1 MASGKRRPREDE
13 ALRDRIARLTEA
25 VLHIGASLDLDAV
38 LRAVA
43 ESVSKLT
50 RARCGAIVTTDEEG
64 RAQDIIGSGL
74 TADEHRQLLAW
85 PDGPRL
91 VEHLRDLPGATT
103 LGDLPAYVRSLGLSP
118 DVPLTKTVLATP
130 MRHGSV
136 HVGTVLVGAQAGEH
150 EFSTA
155 DEGILELF
163 AAQAATAIADARIHR
178 NERRAQDE
186 FLRMASHELRA
197 PLASIKGSAAA
208 VLESSPDPD
217 PVEMLQ
223 FFRIV
228 DEQANLLR
236 RLIGDLLDAGRVEP
250 RTPSVALGPVAVGVL
265 VEAARNT
272 FLAVGGRRAVR
283 IDLAPDLPRVAAD
296 PERIVQVLNN
306 LISNAARHSPE
317 SSPIRIAA
325 ARDGGHVALS
335 VSDEGRGVSP
345 ERLPHLFPERTA
357 AGGGDG
363 ERSGG
368 GSGLG
373 LAICKRLVEAH
384 GGRIWAESGGEGKGT
399 RVTFTIPVAEETGGA
414 AAAGGAPSP
423 VGRSEAPRGETR
435 ILVVDDDPLALR
447 TASDALTPAGY
458 AVLLTGDPRE
468 LLRLIR
474 TKKPHLILL
483 DLVLPGIDGIEL
495 MERIREIADVPFVFA
510 SVYGRGETIAR
521 ALEGGAAD
529 YLVKPFSATE
539 LIARVRAVLRR
550 QADPQAF
557 LLGDLAIRYELRE
570 VRTAGRRI
578 ELTATEYELLS
589 VLALNAGRVVTY
601 DALQR
606 RVWPGREYADP
617 RRVHAFVKTLRRK
630 LGDDAKRPVYILTE
644 RGVGYRMV
652 GPGPALP
659 EDRTTDTS

>member
-1 MASGKRRPREDE
+1 MGSGKRPPREDE
-13 ALRDRIARLTEA
+13 ALQDRIARLTEA
-25 VLHIGASLDLDAV
+25 VLHVGASLDLDAV
-38 LRAVA
+38 LHAVA
-43 ESVSKLT
+43 ENVSTLT

-91 VEHLRDLPGATT
+91 VEHLSDLPGATK

-130 MRHGSV
+130 MRHGGV
-136 HVGTVLVGAQAGEH
+136 GVGTVLVGSQAGGH

-155 DEGILELF
+155 DERVLELF
-163 AAQAATAIADARIHR
+163 AAQAATAIAVARTHR
-178 NERRAQDE
+178 NERRARDE

-228 DEQANLLR
+228 DEQASLMR
-236 RLIGDLLDAGRVEP
+236 RLIGDLLDAGRVE
-250 RTPSVALGPVAVGVL
+250 TGTLSVATKPVAVGIL

-283 IDLAPDLPRVAAD
+283 IDLVPDLPRVAAD
-296 PERIVQVLNN
+296 PQRIVQVLNN
-306 LISNAARHSPE
+306 LISNAARHSPQ
-317 SSPIRIAA
+317 SSPIRLAA
-325 ARDGGHVALS
+325 ARDGGHVAIS

-345 ERLPHLFPERTA
+345 ERLPHLFGKRTA
-357 AGGGDG
+357 GEGADG
-363 ERSGG
+363 ERGG
-368 GSGLG
+368 EGTGLG
-373 LAICKRLVEAH
+373 LFICQRLVEAH
-384 GGRIWAESGGEGKGT
+384 GGRIWAESDGVGKGT
-399 RVTFTIPVAEETGGA
+399 RVTFTVPVAGGGGA
-414 AAAGGAPSP
+414 AAAAGGPSR
-423 VGRSEAPRGETR
+423 VVRSETPHDEKR
-435 ILVVDDDPLALR
+435 IVVVDDDPLALR
-447 TASDALTPAGY
+447 TAGEALTAAGY
-458 AVLLTGDPRE
+458 SMLPTGDPRE
-468 LLRLIR
+468 LSRLIR
-474 TKKPHLILL
+474 TKKPQLILL
-483 DLVLPGIDGIEL
+483 DLILPGIDGIEL
-495 MERIREIADVPFVFA
+495 MERIREMADVPVVFVSA
-510 SVYGRGETIAR
+510 YGRGETIAR

-529 YLVKPFSATE
+529 YLVKPYSAAE
-539 LIARVRAVLRR
+539 LTARVRAVLRR
-550 QADPQAF
+550 QANPQAF
-557 LLGDLAIRYELRE
+557 LLGDLAIRHELRE
-570 VRTAGRRI
+570 VRIAGRRI

-589 VLALNAGRVVTY
+589 ALALNAGRVVTY

-606 RVWPGREYADP
+606 RVWPGREYADT

-630 LGDDAKRPVYILTE
+630 MGDDAKRPSYILTE

-652 GPGPALP
+652 GPDPESHEESPA
-659 EDRTTDTS
+659 T